1 MGKPSQAA
9 LPHQIIFL
17 VAHFRGVSPHAVDRE
32 QQVQEGEGGMQ
43 PEEVIPT
50 GAQETGVTMSAGS
63 TSAVPLFL

>member
-1 MGKPSQAA
+1 MGKPSRAA